1 MVRKKKSWTEK
12 LADNKGLPRV
22 EKISEKMSKRWGSGT
37 VVIPAPMEVDA
48 MMRKVPWGKL
58 VTINEIREALAKKH
72 NATICCPMTTG
83 IFAWI
88 AANAAEE
95 QRQEGKK
102 DITPYWRTLK
112 TGGVINPKYPGGV
125 ERQKELL
132 AEEGHRI
139 IQKGKKYIVAD
150 YERFLIKL

>member
-58 VTINEIREALAKKH
+58 VTINEIREVLAKKH

-112 TGGVINPKYPGGV
+112 TGGVINPKYPGGL

-132 AEEGHRI
+132 EEEGHRI
-139 IQKGKKYIVAD
+139 IQKGKKYVVAD

>member
-22 EKISEKMSKRWGSGT
+22 EKISEKMSKRRGSGT

-95 QRQEGKK
+95 QRQEGKR

-112 TGGVINPKYPGGV
+112 TGGVINPKYPEGV

>member
-58 VTINEIREALAKKH
+58 VTINEIREVLAKKH

-95 QRQEGKK
+95 QRQEGKR